1 MYSILVPAASAVSHA
16 YLIFSLDIS
25 NNVTEAPRSASGIAF
40 LPHEPQM
47 FAILIPLTL
56 TKYLEYFLSLARG
69 FSRSFFALSAGVPES
84 LTQKLYASYSAIA
97 IAVKNRN
104 DSLTLKNGVR
114 SGGVYLKGDY
124 WTRND
129 YIADVIG
136 RAVAPDELF
145 YGDAVIDWSY
155 VCDHTGS
162 EILMSVLT
170 DDGKEEFIRKVPDS
184 WYIDS
189 KFPNFYTNRLS
200 REVRLNNP
208 KIFK

>member
-1 MYSILVPAASAVSHA
+1 MKYEKLGDEGCKLVLKLLFGYEEPKE
-16 YLIFSLDIS
+16 DIDDFYME
-25 NNVTEAPRSASGIAF
+25 NEK
-40 LPHEPQM
+40 E
-47 FAILIPLTL
+47 
-56 TKYLEYFLSLARG
+56 LE
-69 FSRSFFALSAGVPES
+69 
-84 LTQKLYASYSAIA
+84 KLYASYSAIA